1 MSLGTVDEVTA
12 IADSAAIALGG
23 PILITD
29 ERFDVLAYSR
39 SGDDTGGL
47 RARSILARRLPREL
61 VAWLGSSGTAAL
73 IRTASAPLTVEP
85 PGGGLQVVSP
95 IRWGADLVGI
105 VWLALPR
112 QRVDGTTIAVLGDT
126 SLRAAGAVLR
136 RRLGDSADASA
147 AEDTLSHVLAGRGD
161 ASTLA
166 PRLGADA
173 EGVRLIGFDLC
184 EPRALSAT
192 EARMLETITGLCVE
206 GPKLGLATMSGS
218 RIYALVRDTGAAAA
232 RELASLVLA
241 RIERGTGIECRAVV
255 SDALAELTGL
265 AQVRARTDRCLDTPQ
280 WESGTPIRSLADAG
294 GEEVLDHVA
303 EIFES
308 RPELLHQGVL
318 SLAASDSRGRSDYV
332 HTLKVYF
339 DCNCDL
345 AAASRVLFV
354 HRNTLKYR
362 LGRICDIAGIDLT
375 RPAERLMVE
384 LQVRFLIDRRR
395 ENRPARAIGE
405 TA

>member
-1 MSLGTVDEVTA
+1 MSPGTVDEVTA

-61 VAWLGSSGTAAL
+61 VAWLSSSGTAAL
-73 IRTASAPLTVEP
+73 IRTATAPLTVEP

-95 IRWGADLVGI
+95 IRWGSDLVGI

-112 QRVDGTTIAVLGDT
+112 PRTDGTTMAVLADT

-136 RRLGDSADASA
+136 RRLGASA
-147 AEDTLSHVLAGRGD
+147 EASVAEDTLSHVLAGRGD
-161 ASTLA
+161 ASTLV
-166 PRLGADA
+166 PRLGADTDA
-173 EGVRLIGFDLC
+173 VRLIAFDLY

-192 EARMLETITGLCVE
+192 EARMLETIAGLCIE
-206 GPKLGLATMSGS
+206 GPGLGLATMSGS
-218 RIYALVRDTGAAAA
+218 RIYALVRDAGHAAA

-241 RIERGTGIECRAVV
+241 RVERGTGIVCRAVV
-255 SDALAELTGL
+255 SDALPELGGL
-265 AQVRARTDRCLDTPQ
+265 TRVRSRADRYLDAPE
-280 WESGTPIRSLADAG
+280 WESGTPIRSLGDAG

-318 SLAASDSRGRSDYV
+318 SLAAIDRSKRSDYV

-362 LGRICDIAGIDLT
+362 LGRICDIARIDLT

-384 LQVRFLIDRRR
+384 LQVRYLIDRRR
-395 ENRPARAIGE
+395 ESRPARAIGA